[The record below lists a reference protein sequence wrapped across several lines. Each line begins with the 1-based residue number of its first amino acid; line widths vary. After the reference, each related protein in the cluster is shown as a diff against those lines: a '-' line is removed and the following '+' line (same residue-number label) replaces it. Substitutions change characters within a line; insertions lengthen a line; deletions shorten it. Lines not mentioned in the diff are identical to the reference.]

1 MTESLPGPPCLIGAT
16 PRETWLPLSQRQ
28 LAWGSFPVPR
38 LAYFSL
44 MSAVRRETARDHASA
59 GVTVPR
65 GSCKQVTTIR
75 WLEM

>member
-1 MTESLPGPPCLIGAT
+1 MAENLPGPPCLIGGH
-16 PRETWLPLSQRQ
+16 PSRD
-28 LAWGSFPVPR
+28 LAPSVTKAAGVGLVPR

-44 MSAVRRETARDHASA
+44 MSAVRRETARAHASA

-65 GSCKQVTTIR
+65 GSRKQVTTIR